1 MAIRPYTT
9 ARMIAHTITIRPYM
23 TAHTIAMHL
32 RGWMIGVV
40 LWERA
45 MIVLPGCVI
54 YSPGRMIVL

>member
-1 MAIRPYTT
+1 MA
-9 ARMIAHTITIRPYM
+9 IRPYM
-23 TAHTIAMHL
+23 TARMTAHTVAMHL